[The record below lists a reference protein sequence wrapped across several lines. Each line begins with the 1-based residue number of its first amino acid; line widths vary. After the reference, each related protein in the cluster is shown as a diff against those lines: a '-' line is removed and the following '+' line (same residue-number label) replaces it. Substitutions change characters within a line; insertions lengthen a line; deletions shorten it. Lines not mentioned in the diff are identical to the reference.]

1 MALRSIGD
9 QPDPLGR
16 RRSGVAGVS
25 RAVVTRSDRSDIT
38 RGWTFVA
45 AVAWPGMDV
54 GMDQVGEPFQ

>member
-1 MALRSIGD
+1 
-9 QPDPLGR
+9 
-16 RRSGVAGVS
+16 VACVS

>member
-1 MALRSIGD
+1 
-9 QPDPLGR
+9 
-16 RRSGVAGVS
+16 VAGVS